1 MSWQQPYKKVTF
13 SQVAFKGWLKY
24 LLIIGLVLIILGPVV
39 YGVLGSM
46 KPTNKSATGKTGNIA
61 VDISDLASQPINI
74 NCSHTWVV
82 TPLGNTYTSNGLPIV
97 FYSITVTDKNGNV
110 VLKQNDSIDLP
121 IYIWVHGTEPQDH
134 AESSDIEAN
143 LSPGPYDVTFTS
155 TDTITCT
162 VVQKYEY
169 QDAMVG
175 MILIALIGVI
185 VVALWVLLG
194 LRATRQTPLST
205 TKGSTPTYQ
214 QSQPSVSQP
223 SYYSKLYSTQGIQ
236 PTTYP
241 QTQPALV
248 PAPSS
253 YSYPSSYGPSSQE
266 LIDPGQPKD
275 YDPSRPNL
283 EYRQGGYFTELVC
296 SNCHQLV
303 RSQPVDGVVTCE
315 YCGEKAR
322 LY

>member
-1 MSWQQPYKKVTF
+1 MSWQQPNKKVPF

-46 KPTNKSATGKTGNIA
+46 KPINKSATGKAGNIA

-82 TPLGNTYTSNGLPIV
+82 TPLGNTYTSNGLPVV

-110 VLKQNDSIDLP
+110 VLKQNDSIELP

-134 AESSDIEAN
+134 LESSEVQAK
-143 LSPGPYDVTFTS
+143 LSPGPYDVAFTA

-162 VVQKYEY
+162 MIQKYEY

-205 TKGSTPTYQ
+205 QKADQPTYQ
-214 QSQPSVSQP
+214 QPQPQVNQP
-223 SYYSKLYSTQGIQ
+223 SYYSKLYSSQGLQ
-236 PTTYP
+236 PVTNP

-248 PAPSS
+248 PPPSS
-253 YSYPSSYGPSSQE
+253 YSYPSSYRSSSNE
-266 LIDPGQPKD
+266 LITPGQPQD
-275 YDPSRPNL
+275 QDPSRTNL

-296 SNCHQLV
+296 SYCHRSV
-303 RSQPVDGVVTCE
+303 RSQPIDGVVTCE
-315 YCGEKAR
+315 SCGEKAR